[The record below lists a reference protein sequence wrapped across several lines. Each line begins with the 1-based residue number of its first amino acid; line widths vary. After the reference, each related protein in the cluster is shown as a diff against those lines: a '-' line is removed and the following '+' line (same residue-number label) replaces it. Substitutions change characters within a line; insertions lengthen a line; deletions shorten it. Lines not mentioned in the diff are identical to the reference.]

1 MSDRTQIDEIKSKL
15 DIVNIVTPYVPA
27 LKRSGRNYFGL
38 CPFHKEKTPSF
49 SVNPELGLFKC
60 FGCGE
65 GGDVIKFI
73 EKIEGIDFAKALE
86 IAGAKAGIKIVHH
99 TSPQQQKEVHIKQE
113 ILRANSLSSEFF
125 NYVLLKHPLGQIG
138 RDYAH
143 KRKLTKEIVKNFS
156 IGLAPAGYENLKSF
170 LIKKGFKENDLV
182 TWGLLVE
189 KNGKI
194 YDKFR
199 KRLMFPVI
207 DHQGDVV
214 GFSGRSIETEEK
226 GPKYLNSPETA
237 VYKKSK
243 TLYGLF
249 QAKESIRKA
258 GFAILVE
265 GNIDILSSHKAGVA
279 NIIAPLGTALTLE
292 QIYLLKRY
300 ADTIY
305 FALDTDNAGQK
316 ALLKDLMMIDQ
327 VGMSAFVLDINN
339 YKDIDDLITNGGNW
353 QDIVAHP
360 VELVI
365 YFLQSLQ
372 KKYDISKPMEKNKY
386 IRQILEIISK
396 IQNPLL
402 INDYLNKLESV
413 VNIDVT
419 VLLTE
424 LNKIRDTLRKNN
436 LNELPTDHKL
446 FIEINQKQEQENVI
460 YKYIL
465 ALLLNNQK
473 YSLESIKDR
482 ISEVRDLMPSP
493 VYQVVFEEIIS
504 NSSGEGLGEEEFT
517 LYSECALMPMDVF
530 KDEPHFIHEVLVLIN
545 RLKKGKIINEIEEI
559 KKSNNLDTDQEKLL
573 LLKRLTKEIA
583 KLK

>member
-1 MSDRTQIDEIKSKL
+1 
-15 DIVNIVTPYVPA
+15 
-27 LKRSGRNYFGL
+27 
-38 CPFHKEKTPSF
+38 
-49 SVNPELGLFKC
+49 
-60 FGCGE
+60 
-65 GGDVIKFI
+65 
-73 EKIEGIDFAKALE
+73 
-86 IAGAKAGIKIVHH
+86 
-99 TSPQQQKEVHIKQE
+99 
-113 ILRANSLSSEFF
+113 
-125 NYVLLKHPLGQIG
+125 
-138 RDYAH
+138 
-143 KRKLTKEIVKNFS
+143 
-156 IGLAPAGYENLKSF
+156 
-170 LIKKGFKENDLV
+170 
-182 TWGLLVE
+182 
-189 KNGKI
+189 
-194 YDKFR
+194 
-199 KRLMFPVI
+199 
-207 DHQGDVV
+207 
-214 GFSGRSIETEEK
+214 
-226 GPKYLNSPETA
+226 
-237 VYKKSK
+237 
-243 TLYGLF
+243 
-249 QAKESIRKA
+249 
-258 GFAILVE
+258 
-265 GNIDILSSHKAGVA
+265 
-279 NIIAPLGTALTLE
+279 LE